1 MVATL
6 IGRFPWAAPEEAA
19 GHEATSPAVRAR
31 ALAWLYSTG
40 PTLALLT
47 LALPKSPETNELG
60 ILALVAVAYV
70 GAAVTVLWGPRL
82 RSWTLSLLA
91 ALGTVLITGGIY
103 FQGDDTGSYGYFFL
117 WVTLYAF
124 YFETRGR
131 AFAHLALIAASFAL
145 VLLFEHGNSPMQ
157 RWVIT
162 VGSLLIAG
170 LLIRALRDHV
180 SHLMVR
186 LSDAARTDP
195 LTDLLN
201 RRGFEE
207 CFDLEL
213 ARARRGGRPLS
224 ILLGDVDHFKKVN
237 DRLGHEAGDNAL
249 RSLSA
254 VVEASR
260 REIDTAARIGGEEFA
275 LLLPETNER
284 GADKFAGRLR
294 AAVRAAFAE
303 QPVPLTISFGI
314 ATFPTHGKTRESLL
328 RAGDQALYAAKGLG
342 RDRSTVHSA
351 EVSSILEGLESDG
364 ASDGE
369 IHLATALTLAEA
381 LDLRISGTARH
392 SQTVGRYAE
401 MMARAL
407 GLSPARVE
415 RVRLAGVLH
424 DVGKI
429 AVSDRILLKPGAWT
443 AEERL
448 EIRKHPEVGA
458 RLLGSASL
466 NDIRAWVIA
475 HHERPDGSG
484 YPYGLTGD
492 MIPLEAKIV
501 AVADAYEAM
510 TADRVYRPALA
521 TRNAREE
528 LRRCAGGQFDEQ
540 VVEIFL
546 DLLGEETVLAEDDP
560 AMTPA
565 GRSLEPLAESSG

>member
-1 MVATL
+1 MVARL
-6 IGRFPWAAPEEAA
+6 NGRFPWAAPQEAA

-31 ALAWLYSTG
+31 ALAWLYTAG

-47 LALPKSPETNELG
+47 LVLPNSRDTNDVG
-60 ILALVAVAYV
+60 ILALIGAAYV
-70 GAAVTVLWGPRL
+70 GATFTVLWGPHL
-82 RSWTLSLLA
+82 RSWALSLLA
-91 ALGTVLITGGIY
+91 ALGSLLISGAIY
-103 FQGDDTGSYGYFFL
+103 FQGNDTGSYGYFYL

-124 YFETRGR
+124 YFETRR
-131 AFAHLALIAASFAL
+131 VAFGHLALIGSAFAA
-145 VLLFEHGNSPMQ
+145 VLAVDQPPNPIE
-157 RWVIT
+157 RWLIT
-162 VGSLLIAG
+162 LGSLVIAG
-170 LLIRALRDHV
+170 LLIRALRDNV
-180 SHLMVR
+180 SQLMTR

-195 LTDLLN
+195 VTDLLN

-207 CFDLEL
+207 RFDQEL
-213 ARARRGGRPLS
+213 ARARRGGQPLS

-249 RSLSA
+249 RRLSA
-254 VVEASR
+254 VVESSR

-275 LLLPETNER
+275 LILPETDEQ
-284 GADKFAGRLR
+284 GADRFAGRLR

-303 QPVPLTISFGI
+303 QPVQLTISFGI
-314 ATFPTHGKTRESLL
+314 ATFPIHGTTREALL

-351 EVSSILEGLESDG
+351 EVSSILEGLEQRES
-364 ASDGE
+364 SDGE
-369 IHLATALTLAEA
+369 THLMTALTLAEA

-407 GLSPARVE
+407 GLPPSRVE
-415 RVRLAGVLH
+415 RVRLAGILH

-429 AVSDRILLKPGAWT
+429 AVSDHILLKPGPWSDDEA
-443 AEERL
+443 L

-466 NDIRAWVIA
+466 NDIRSWVIA
-475 HHERPDGSG
+475 HHERPDGNG

-492 MIPLEAKIV
+492 VIPLEAKIV

-510 TADRVYRPALA
+510 TADRVYRPALRGLA
-521 TRNAREE
+521 AREE
-528 LRRCAGGQFDEQ
+528 LRRCAGTQFDPQ

-546 DLLGEETVLAEDDP
+546 DLLGAETVLTHEESEP
-560 AMTPA
+560 AVA
-565 GRSLEPLAESSG
+565 SLESLAGPSSQ

>member
-6 IGRFPWAAPEEAA
+6 NGRFPWAAPEEAA

-31 ALAWLYSTG
+31 ALAWLYTAG

-47 LALPKSPETNELG
+47 LALPNSPGTNELG
-60 ILALVAVAYV
+60 ILALVAAAYV
-70 GAAVTVLWGPRL
+70 AALVTVFWGPHL
-82 RSWTLSLLA
+82 RSWVLSLLA
-91 ALGTVLITGGIY
+91 AFGTLLITGAIY
-103 FQGDDTGSYGYFFL
+103 FQGEDTGSYGYFYL

-124 YFETRGR
+124 YFESRGW
-131 AFAHLALIAASFAL
+131 AFGHLALIASAFA
-145 VLLFEHGNSPMQ
+145 VILLIDPQANPIE
-157 RWVIT
+157 RWLIT
-162 VGSLLIAG
+162 LGSLLIAG
-170 LLIRALRDHV
+170 LLIRALRDNV
-180 SHLMVR
+180 SHLMAR

-207 CFDLEL
+207 RFDLEL

-249 RSLSA
+249 RRLSA

-275 LLLPETNER
+275 LVLPETDEH
-284 GADKFAGRLR
+284 GANRFAGRLR

-314 ATFPTHGKTRESLL
+314 ATFPSHGKTRESLL

-351 EVSSILEGLESDG
+351 EVSLIVEGLESRES
-364 ASDGE
+364 SDGE
-369 IHLATALTLAEA
+369 IHLTTALTLAEA
-381 LDLRISGTARH
+381 LDVRISGTARH

-407 GLSPARVE
+407 GLPPAHVE

-429 AVSDRILLKPGAWT
+429 AVSDRILLKPGPWT

-448 EIRKHPEVGA
+448 QIRKHPEVGA

-492 MIPLEAKIV
+492 VIPLEAKIV

-510 TADRVYRPALA
+510 TADRVYRHALRTQA
-521 TRNAREE
+521 AREE
-528 LRRCAGGQFDEQ
+528 LRQCAGTQFDEQ

-546 DLLGEETVLAEDDP
+546 DVLGDETVVAQEG
-560 AMTPA
+560 AGVTPA
-565 GRSLEPLAESSG
+565 LRSLEPLAESSS